1 MDPIIPIV
9 RKEPFDDPAW
19 LFELKYDGFR
29 GIADTIRGRMLSK
42 NKNRL
47 RRFERLL
54 ETLPQGCVFDGEI
67 VALDEIGRPI
77 FNDLLFGRRE
87 PTYIAFDLLFADGE
101 DIRPLPLKERKAR
114 LEKIAHRYGLQ
125 RTEPFI
131 GEGRPLFSAVCK
143 LDLEGIVAKWIA
155 DAYGP
160 QTKWWKIRHPNYS
173 QKVGRTELFERVSRA
188 VKRALPSKQAALP
201 PRRSWW
207 ADDAAPV
214 HPHKNEGPKWPR

>member
-67 VALDEIGRPI
+67 VALDETGRPI

-87 PTYIAFDLLFADGE
+87 PT
-101 DIRPLPLKERKAR
+101 
-114 LEKIAHRYGLQ
+114 
-125 RTEPFI
+125 
-131 GEGRPLFSAVCK
+131 
-143 LDLEGIVAKWIA
+143 
-155 DAYGP
+155 
-160 QTKWWKIRHPNYS
+160 
-173 QKVGRTELFERVSRA
+173 
-188 VKRALPSKQAALP
+188 
-201 PRRSWW
+201 
-207 ADDAAPV
+207 
-214 HPHKNEGPKWPR
+214 